1 MNLLKYSTTI
11 EKKIQGNSELY
22 IDSLMK
28 KIQGKLRDIEIRSEI
43 TNDTIIFKR
52 TVRIASDCGDTK
64 ADTLKIFREGQFRI
78 KKTNSNDIEIFWEVE
93 LDTLLFLSI
102 TIGSVLGLILGLF
115 VGSGGFMII
124 SSIIIGLAISTIAY
138 LFGLN
143 FILTTI
149 DEIIETSID

>member
-1 MNLLKYSTTI
+1 MNLLKYSNTI
-11 EKKIQGNSELY
+11 EKQIHGNSDLY
-22 IDSLMK
+22 IDSILK
-28 KIQGKLRDIEIRSEI
+28 KIQGKLRDIAIRSEI
-43 TNDTIIFKR
+43 TNNTLRFKKDVNNYNR
-52 TVRIASDCGDTK
+52 AEALK
-64 ADTLKIFREGQFRI
+64 TLRKGQFRI
-78 KKTNSNDIEIFWEVE
+78 NKINSNKIEIFWEVE

-102 TIGSVLGLILGLF
+102 TIGLVLGLILSLF

-149 DEIIETSID
+149 DEIIETSI